1 MILEESSRLWQTIN
15 KEITMKIKVTSTS
28 FSKHPQLRTAM
39 LKSFPDAEFNDD
51 SRKYTRAELISY
63 LKDADGVVLGLEE
76 VDDEVL
82 VACPNIKIIS
92 KFGVGLDNLNIEAC
106 KNRDIAI
113 GWTGGV
119 NKRSIAEMD
128 LCFMIAL
135 ARNLYSTSINLMAGE
150 WNKNG
155 GFQLSKKTVG
165 VIGLGFTGSETIK
178 LLQPFGCRILGNDII
193 DKSKLCNEFSVEHV
207 DKEII
212 FAEADFVT
220 IHTPLTELTYHLINK
235 DTLARMKQS
244 VFVINTARGP
254 IVNNEDLKC
263 ALIDGTI
270 AGAALDVYE
279 QEPPTDSELLQLPN
293 FFCTPHIGGNADEAV
308 MAMGMS
314 AIGHIK
320 EFFGK

>member
-1 MILEESSRLWQTIN
+1 
-15 KEITMKIKVTSTS
+15 MKIKATSAS
-28 FSKHPQLRTAM
+28 FSKHPRLRTA
-39 LKSFPDAEFNDD
+39 LLLAFPDAEFNDD
-51 SRKYTRAELISY
+51 GRKFTRAELICY

-76 VDDEVL
+76 IDDEVL

-92 KFGVGLDNLNIEAC
+92 KFGVGLDNLDQRAC
-106 KNRDIAI
+106 KKRGITV

-119 NKRSIAEMD
+119 NKRSVAEMD
-128 LCFMIAL
+128 LCFMLAL
-135 ARNLYSTSINLMAGE
+135 ARNLYSTSINLIAGE

-165 VIGLGFTGSETIK
+165 VIGLGFTGTEIIK
-178 LLQPFGCRILGNDII
+178 LLKPFECRILGNDII
-193 DKSKLCNEFSVEHV
+193 DKSNLCNELSVKHV
-207 DKEII
+207 SKEMI
-212 FAEADFVT
+212 FAEADFIT
-220 IHTPLTELTYHLINK
+220 IHTPLTELTYHLINN
-235 DTLARMKQS
+235 DTLASMKQTG
-244 VFVINTARGP
+244 FVINTARGA
-254 IVNNEDLKC
+254 IVNNEDLKR

-279 QEPPTDSELLQLPN
+279 QEPPTDTELLQLPN

-320 EFFGK
+320 EFFEK